1 MLLTKFPVEVQA
13 AWISAGLF
21 PIPCGANKV
30 PHGGTRWRD
39 LILQSDKVKNHTL
52 SLLKEVPFVG
62 VEMGRPDTNLEAI
75 DIDNK
80 CDNAAEIYEA
90 FCSTFDQYK
99 NFWFAE
105 QTPSGGYHIVYR
117 AWSPKKNTKLA
128 KQQGVAVVET
138 RGVGGFIVTS
148 PSEGYIQV
156 SKNSLIDIATG
167 SISSIDLQELFFG
180 FSKAFDE
187 SASLEYN
194 VEAQTGHDRVGDK
207 LAELDTTS
215 EMHDILVRHGWS
227 HLYNVGSIQRYARPN
242 QPVMNKVGGTLNAI
256 PNKFFCFT
264 SSTNLEPSKVYSYFQ
279 LYALLECNGDF
290 KKAAKVLSNKHFSK
304 DKQRKL
310 EPRKEIVNE
319 VTGEVTLEMTWKDC
333 FFTSV
338 TNAGIKVSVDL
349 TGLLKYLQ
357 YEGYCRIELNE
368 RTVFVKVK
376 DFVLY
381 EEDPTKIVDCV
392 LRQCENDRD
401 YSDPFLKSIQKLRAL
416 SFIQSL
422 PLREVE
428 FLEDTVD
435 TCYKVFANGVLVITK
450 DKLEIKPL
458 SELGKYVFDKTIIK
472 NELILEDRRMDDF
485 DDTHPFVR
493 FLINVSSDA
502 ETKVLNV
509 DRFFA
514 LTSSIGYLLH
524 TYKNQALNKAIIF
537 TEEFYDTAGQAH
549 GRTGKSLIGKAIGQW
564 AKTMSV
570 DGKNFQADDRF
581 KFSGYALGTTIA
593 VVNDLRKNFDFE
605 SLFNYLSD
613 DFEVNR
619 KGQDAFTLPFEKSPK
634 FLLTTNFTLND
645 DTASFKARKHE
656 IEFSSWYSDTYSP
669 AQDPQVGYLFGLEWD
684 SKIWSG
690 FYQAMAQCIGIFLAN
705 GLKDYAKINLD
716 KRKMASA
723 IPDELREYFE
733 DFIGTEEHF
742 HVYEGQ
748 AILKQEF
755 YDRFKSRYPGFKNPR
770 AQLINQKLGIY
781 CDTVGI
787 NVDKEAVIKNKDLDD
802 KLVRVFK
809 FTSGRSKLSA
819 VWKENDWDKESLF
832 ER

>member
-21 PIPCGANKV
+21 PIPCGANKA

-39 LILQSDKVKNHTL
+39 LIAQSDKVKNYTL

-138 RGVGGFIVTS
+138 RGVGGFIVTA
-148 PSEGYIQV
+148 PSEGYNQV
-156 SKNSLIDIATG
+156 SKNTLVDIATG

-194 VEAQTGHDRVGDK
+194 VEAQTGRDRVGDK

-215 EMHDILVRHGWS
+215 EMHDLLVRHGWS
-227 HLYNVGSIQRYARPN
+227 HLYNVGSIQRYSRPG
-242 QPVMNKVGGTLNAI
+242 QVVLNKVGGTLNAI

-290 KKAAKVLSNKHFSK
+290 KKAAKVLSDKHFSK

-310 EPRKEIVNE
+310 EPRKEVIDE
-319 VTGEVTLEMTWKDC
+319 YSGEVLLERTWKDC
-333 FFTSV
+333 FSV
-338 TNAGIKVSVDL
+338 SETKAGIKVTIDWS
-349 TGLLKYLQ
+349 GLIEYLE
-357 YEGYCRIELNE
+357 YEGYCQVKFNE
-368 RTVFVKVK
+368 RFLFVKVK
-376 DFVLY
+376 DFVLH
-381 EEDPTKIVDCV
+381 EIEADRIIDFV
-392 LRQCENDRD
+392 LNQCNDTD
-401 YSDPFLKSIQKLRAL
+401 YKDAILKSIQKLRSVSL
-416 SFIQSL
+416 MQSL
-422 PLREVE
+422 HVREVE
-428 FLEDTVD
+428 FLEDTID
-435 TCYKVFANGVLVITK
+435 TCYKTFTNGVLVITK
-450 DKLEIKPL
+450 DKFEIKPL
-458 SELGKYVFDKTIIK
+458 RDLGKYVFEKSIIK
-472 NELILEDRRMDDF
+472 HELVLDNRTIDDF

-509 DRFFA
+509 DRFFS
-514 LTSSIGYLLH
+514 LVTSIGYLLH
-524 TYKNQALNKAIIF
+524 TYKNQTINKAIIF
-537 TEEFYDTAGQAH
+537 TEEFYDSAGQAH
-549 GRTGKSLIGKAIGQW
+549 GRTGKSLIGKAISYW
-564 AKTMSV
+564 SKVMTI

-581 KFSGYALGTTIA
+581 KFSGYSLGTTVA

-619 KGQDAFTLPFEKSPK
+619 KGQDVFTLPFELSPK

-656 IEFSSWYSDTYSP
+656 IEFSSWYSDAYTP
-669 AQDPQVGYLFGLEWD
+669 VQDPQVGFMFGLEWD
-684 SKIWSG
+684 SIKWNG
-690 FYQAMAQCIGIFLAN
+690 FYLVMAKCIAVFLAS
-705 GLKDYAKINLD
+705 GLKTYTNINLD
-716 KRKMASA
+716 KRKMASS

-733 DFIGTEEHF
+733 DFIGTEDNLQ
-742 HVYEGQ
+742 VYEKQ
-748 AILKQEF
+748 KIIKQEF
-755 YDRFKSRYPGFKNPR
+755 YDRFKSKYPGFKNPR
-770 AQLINQKLGIY
+770 AELISRKLALYCETLGIEL
-781 CDTVGI
+781 
-787 NVDKEAVIKNKDLDD
+787 NKEAVERFEGSESKQ
-802 KLVRVFK
+802 VRVFE
-809 FTSGRSKLSA
+809 FLSGRLKLS
-819 VWKENDWDKESLF
+819 ESF
-832 ER
+832 IDNGWTIKGAF